1 METEN
6 SLRLLTLGEKN
17 LAQVVFGSSI
27 QWNKVW
33 VHCESYLPFGLQGN
47 FVGMTP
53 NGEMYFRKETY
64 LKDFSLTSKSNQHF
78 FMHEMTHVWQHQHG
92 MWVRTRGVFSWVS
105 TYKYTIDPG
114 KYLNKYNMEQ
124 QAQVIAD
131 YFLLKKY
138 GVSGLES
145 EIGRQAGFQGVL
157 DNNTIS
163 LYRKIL
169 PASIL

>member
-6 SLRLLTLGEKN
+6 SLRLLTSGEKN
-17 LAQVVFGSSI
+17 LAQTVFGSSI

-33 VHCESYLPFGLQGN
+33 VHCESYLPFGLQGK

-64 LKDFSLTSKSNQHF
+64 LKDFSLSSKSNQHF

-92 MWVRTRGVFSWVS
+92 MWVRTRGVFSWAS
-105 TYKYTIDPG
+105 NYKYTIDPNKSLS
-114 KYLNKYNMEQ
+114 KYSMEQ
-124 QAQVIAD
+124 QAQIIAD
-131 YFLLKKY
+131 YFLLKRY
-138 GVSGLES
+138 GVSGLKS

-157 DNNTIS
+157 DNNTLS

>member
-6 SLRLLTLGEKN
+6 SLRLLTSGEKN
-17 LAQVVFGSSI
+17 LAQTVFGSSI

-33 VHCESYLPFGLQGN
+33 VHCESYLPFGLQGK

-64 LKDFSLTSKSNQHF
+64 LKDFSLSSKSNQHF
-78 FMHEMTHVWQHQHG
+78 FMHEMTHIWQHQHG
-92 MWVRTRGVFSWVS
+92 MWVRTRGVFSWAS
-105 TYKYTIDPG
+105 TYKYTIDTNKSLS
-114 KYLNKYNMEQ
+114 KYSMEQ
-124 QAQVIAD
+124 QAQIIAD
-131 YFLLKKY
+131 YFLLKRY
-138 GVSGLES
+138 GVSGLKS

-157 DNNTIS
+157 DNNTLS

>member
-17 LAQVVFGSSI
+17 LAQTVFGSSI

-33 VHCESYLPFGLQGN
+33 VHCESYLPFGLQGK

-64 LKDFSLTSKSNQHF
+64 LKDFSLSSKSNQHF
-78 FMHEMTHVWQHQHG
+78 FIHEMTHVWQHQRG
-92 MWVRTRGVFSWVS
+92 MWVRTRGLFSWVS
-105 TYKYTIDPG
+105 TYKYTIDPNKKLS
-114 KYLNKYNMEQ
+114 KYSMEQ
-124 QAQVIAD
+124 QAQIIAD

-138 GVSGLES
+138 GINGLKS